1 VLNNAPAG
9 WQGGVGFVTRDMI
22 EALMPAGGIPSG
34 GKVLLC
40 GPPPMMTAMK
50 GHLAGIGYPAPRPV
64 SKLEDQVFLF

>member
-1 VLNNAPAG
+1 
-9 WQGGVGFVTRDMI
+9 MI
-22 EALMPAGGIPSG
+22 QTHMPEKGISSG

-50 GHLAGIGYPAPRPV
+50 AHLAELGYPAPRAV